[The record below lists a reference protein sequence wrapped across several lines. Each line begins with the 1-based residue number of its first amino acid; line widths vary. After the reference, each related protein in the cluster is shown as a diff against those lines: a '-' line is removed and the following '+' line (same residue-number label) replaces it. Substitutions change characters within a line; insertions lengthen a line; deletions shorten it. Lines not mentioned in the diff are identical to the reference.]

1 MTIGLVGWVAVLLA
15 LLFVAGQLLVLTPVS
30 RRGNHGAHAKTDR
43 YEPSARHKAWHELR
57 TCLLLG
63 CGLAS
68 YLLVDA
74 KHVAAARL
82 LALVIV
88 GIAISEVRAWLA
100 LTSPAARRAG
110 WLGLGVAITAVSS
123 ELLLVFN
130 LHGLF
135 RWALLA
141 AFFVV
146 IAPDLDA
153 RFRAWQQRRN
163 NCQTDDG

>member
-1 MTIGLVGWVAVLLA
+1 MTIDLVGWVAVLLA

-30 RRGNHGAHAKTDR
+30 RRGNHGGHAKADR
-43 YEPSARHKAWHELR
+43 YEPPARRKAWHELR
-57 TCLLLG
+57 TYLLLA
-63 CGLAS
+63 CGLAN

-82 LALVIV
+82 LTLVIV

-100 LTSPAARRAG
+100 LTSPGARRAA
-110 WLGLGVAITAVSS
+110 WLDLGVAITAVSS
-123 ELLLVFN
+123 ALLLVFN

-141 AFFVV
+141 GFFVV
-146 IAPDLDA
+146 VAPDLDS
-153 RFRAWQQRRN
+153 RFRAWQQRRSG
-163 NCQTDDG
+163 QTDDG

>member
-1 MTIGLVGWVAVLLA
+1 MTIDSAGWVAVLLA

-30 RRGNHGAHAKTDR
+30 RRGNHGVHAKTDR
-43 YEPSARHKAWHELR
+43 YEPQDRRKAWHELR
-57 TCLLLG
+57 TYLLLA
-63 CGLAS
+63 CGMAS

-88 GIAISEVRAWLA
+88 GVATSEIRAWLA
-100 LTSPAARRAG
+100 LTSPAARRAA
-110 WLGLGVAITAVSS
+110 WLGLSVAITAVSS

-135 RWALLA
+135 RWALLVV
-141 AFFVV
+141 FFVV
-146 IAPDLDA
+146 IAPDLDS
-153 RFRAWQQRRN
+153 RFRAWQRRRN

>member
-1 MTIGLVGWVAVLLA
+1 MTIDLVGWLAVLLA

-30 RRGNHGAHAKTDR
+30 RRGNHGVHAKTDR
-43 YEPSARHKAWHELR
+43 DDPPARHKAWHELR
-57 TCLLLG
+57 TYLLLA
-63 CGLAS
+63 CGMAT
-68 YLLVDA
+68 YLLIDA
-74 KHVAAARL
+74 KHVAIARL

-88 GIAISEVRAWLA
+88 GVAISEVRAWLA
-100 LTSPAARRAG
+100 LTSPAARRAA

-146 IAPDLDA
+146 IAPELDS

-163 NCQTDDG
+163 SCQTDDG